1 MDTNKLKIFMMEK
14 NYTQKKLSEEL
25 GISIQSFNA
34 KVNKHRQFKLHEVIK
49 IIDIL
54 DIKNPVDIF
63 L

>member
-1 MDTNKLKIFMMEK
+1 MDTNKLKVFMKEK

-34 KVNKHRQFKLHEVIK
+34 KMNKHKQFKLHEVIK
-49 IIDIL
+49 IVKIL
-54 DIKNPVDIF
+54 DINNPVDIF